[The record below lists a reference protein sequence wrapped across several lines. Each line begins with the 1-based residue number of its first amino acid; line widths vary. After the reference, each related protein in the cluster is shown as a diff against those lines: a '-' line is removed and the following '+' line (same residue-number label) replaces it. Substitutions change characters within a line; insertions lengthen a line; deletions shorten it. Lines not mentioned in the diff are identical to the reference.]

1 MAARLEDEPPPEP
14 AELRARAAALGE
26 EADRWTAAQLQGI
39 EVACE
44 VLAGARIPYPER
56 AERCYG
62 VRPAEVPEE
71 AFEAAH
77 ERLGAVLPGTGPLR
91 ERYAR
96 WRATQAVAAELV
108 APALEALLA
117 HLGARTRERFGL
129 PDGEGVELELVEG
142 KPWIAFADY
151 EGGLR
156 SRISVNR
163 DVPATASR
171 LLDIALHEVYP
182 GHHTEHVLKDGHPG
196 HAAFVYPTQQALIAE
211 GIAMYAREAL
221 LGDDAD
227 EVAAEILRPLG
238 LAYDTEVAAVDSEV
252 WTALFPV
259 RVNLDIRLDAGRVD
273 EAGALEYARRWLVE
287 DDEYVAKVVRD
298 MLEDP
303 WPPYDCCYTEGL
315 ALCRAFCEGE
325 PGGFRRLL
333 SEPVTTEDVSQR
345 TIG

>member
-1 MAARLEDEPPPEP
+1 M
-14 AELRARAAALGE
+14 
-26 EADRWTAAQLQGI
+26 
-39 EVACE
+39 ACE

-77 ERLGAVLPGTGPLR
+77 ERLGAALGGTGPLR

-96 WRATQAVAAELV
+96 WSAAQRVPPELV
-108 APALEALLA
+108 VPALDALLA
-117 HLGARTRERFGL
+117 GLGARTREQFAL
-129 PDGEGVELELVEG
+129 PEGERVELEIVEG
-142 KPWIAFADY
+142 RPWIAFAEY

-196 HAAFVYPTQQALIAE
+196 HAAFVYPTQQALISE

-221 LGDDAD
+221 LGDA
-227 EVAAEILRPLG
+227 VGAECLRPLG
-238 LAYDTEVAAVDSEV
+238 ISYDAEVAAVDAEV
-252 WTALFPV
+252 WTALAPV
-259 RVNLDIRLDAGRVD
+259 RVNLHP
-273 EAGALEYARRWLVE
+273 ARRRPRRRGRRARVRPP
-287 DDEYVAKVVRD
+287 VARRGRRVRR
-298 MLEDP
+298 
-303 WPPYDCCYTEGL
+303 EGG
-315 ALCRAFCEGE
+315 ARHA
-325 PGGFRRLL
+325 RRPRGHPMTAATRRGWR
-333 SEPVTTEDVSQR
+333 SAARSASASR
-345 TIG
+345 MASGAC